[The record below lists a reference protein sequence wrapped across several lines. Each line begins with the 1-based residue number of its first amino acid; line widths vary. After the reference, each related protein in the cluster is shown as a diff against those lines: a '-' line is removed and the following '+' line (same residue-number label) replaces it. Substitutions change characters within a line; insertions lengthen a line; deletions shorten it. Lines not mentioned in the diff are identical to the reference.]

1 MAGKH
6 VPIDLRPEDEYHHLT
21 ACQHHATVVSGT
33 CDGRMSL
40 PLMIVMLVLGFI
52 TFFVNLGVII
62 RTIKILRHSH
72 DNKPAFYFIGNL
84 ALSDLAIGLYVI
96 IAFLLHMTQSGDLW
110 QQTTCTLQIAVAV
123 TACQETIFTIV
134 LIAVD
139 KYLYICHGL
148 KYHQIVTTNRV
159 YAAVMISWVLSLIIG
174 WLPAMGMKMSWEESC
189 SRCAF
194 AQVISPNFSIIFFI
208 TSVAFPYA
216 VVVTLYSMLLVL
228 AIKMQKSR
236 YGGAYTGRSS
246 ARSSNFRLSLMSKKS
261 NRSTK
266 SSSTTTTTSSSSG
279 TTKKAGR
286 RQTRRKAL
294 EEYKATLP
302 DFAERD
308 VTAKLIAH
316 RSMSEDE
323 EDGKGDGPRE
333 GGGKVVVDGISGG
346 EGGGK
351 EGERRRENGGSQEKE
366 ILYDDSDKDES
377 RDSQVED
384 GEKGDKSY
392 GVDEEIPYI
401 SPKATE
407 DGVESEGEA
416 CVQGMTEGDEVEENT
431 GEEQASEEDIY
442 PSDQL
447 QKDEQEHSTP
457 NKENSPAPC
466 ETNDKS
472 SKRDSIESSEVP
484 PPKKTPDEENGDTK
498 KTDDTSSRRKTWLPT
513 KYFNR
518 VVTDT
523 RDKVLFL
530 KKCRAVKTVLL
541 IIGSFTATYV
551 PFVVGA
557 MVYCLEEKK
566 RECLL
571 HLLNTL
577 LYCGVVANSLANP
590 MLYAYGYR
598 EFRLKTKRFKG
609 VFARERT
616 RVVP

>member
-1 MAGKH
+1 
-6 VPIDLRPEDEYHHLT
+6 
-21 ACQHHATVVSGT
+21 
-33 CDGRMSL
+33 MSL
-40 PLMIVMLVLGFI
+40 PLMVVMLVLGFI

-96 IAFLLHMTQSGDLW
+96 IAFLMHMTRRGDLW

-159 YAAVMISWVLSLIIG
+159 YAAVMLSWVLSLIIG

-228 AIKMQKSR
+228 AVKMQKSR
-236 YGGAYTGRSS
+236 YGGSYTGRTS

-261 NRSTK
+261 TKSTK
-266 SSSTTTTTSSSSG
+266 SISTTTTTSSSSG
-279 TTKKAGR
+279 TLRKAGR
-286 RQTRRKAL
+286 RQMRRKAL

-316 RSMSEDE
+316 
-323 EDGKGDGPRE
+323 
-333 GGGKVVVDGISGG
+333 
-346 EGGGK
+346 
-351 EGERRRENGGSQEKE
+351 
-366 ILYDDSDKDES
+366 
-377 RDSQVED
+377 
-384 GEKGDKSY
+384 
-392 GVDEEIPYI
+392 
-401 SPKATE
+401 
-407 DGVESEGEA
+407 
-416 CVQGMTEGDEVEENT
+416 
-431 GEEQASEEDIY
+431 
-442 PSDQL
+442 
-447 QKDEQEHSTP
+447 
-457 NKENSPAPC
+457 
-466 ETNDKS
+466 
-472 SKRDSIESSEVP
+472 SIESSEVSP
-484 PPKKTPDEENGDTK
+484 PTKMADEENGDAK
-498 KTDDTSSRRKTWLPT
+498 KTEESASRRSTWLPT

-518 VVTDT
+518 VMTDT

-530 KKCRAVKTVLL
+530 KKCRAVKTVIL

-551 PFVVGA
+551 PFVVGV

-598 EFRLKTKRFKG
+598 EFRLKTRRFKG

-616 RVVP
+616 RVVT

>member
-1 MAGKH
+1 MENDVIENGIHFAPGGPRGIYGACKDVNISYIYH
-6 VPIDLRPEDEYHHLT
+6 VE
-21 ACQHHATVVSGT
+21 GT

-40 PLMIVMLVLGFI
+40 PLMVVMLVLGFI

-62 RTIKILRHSH
+62 RTIKILRHGH

-96 IAFLLHMTQSGDLW
+96 IAFLMHMTRRGDLW

-159 YAAVMISWVLSLIIG
+159 YAAVMVSWVLSLIIG

-216 VVVTLYSMLLVL
+216 VVVTLYTILLML

-236 YGGAYTGRSS
+236 YGGSYTGRSS

-261 NRSTK
+261 AKSTK
-266 SSSTTTTTSSSSG
+266 SNSTTTTTSSSSG
-279 TTKKAGR
+279 TLKKAGR
-286 RQTRRKAL
+286 RQMRRKAL

-308 VTAKLIAH
+308 VTTKLIAH
-316 RSMSEDE
+316 RSVSGE
-323 EDGKGDGPRE
+323 EEAAAGGPKE
-333 GGGKVVVDGISGG
+333 GGGNAVVGG
-346 EGGGK
+346 YNAEGGG
-351 EGERRRENGGSQEKE
+351 RQENEV
-366 ILYDDSDKDES
+366 LYKNADEDQT
-377 RDSQVED
+377 RDSQED
-384 GEKGDKSY
+384 GNK
-392 GVDEEIPYI
+392 VDRPYATEEEIPYI
-401 SPKATE
+401 SPKNAE
-407 DGVESEGEA
+407 DDIESERDECVNEGIVEDEVVTNTDE
-416 CVQGMTEGDEVEENT
+416 VQGEEKDDNHT
-431 GEEQASEEDIY
+431 
-442 PSDQL
+442 DQ
-447 QKDEQEHSTP
+447 EQEQEQERSSA
-457 NKENSPAPC
+457 NIENSPEPH
-466 ETNDKS
+466 ETDENS
-472 SKRDSIESSEVP
+472 GNRDSIESSEVSP
-484 PPKKTPDEENGDTK
+484 PPKVTDEENGDPK
-498 KTDDTSSRRKTWLPT
+498 KTEDSTSRRRTWLPT

-518 VVTDT
+518 VMTDT

-530 KKCRAVKTVLL
+530 KKCRAVKTVIL

-551 PFVVGA
+551 PFVVGV

-598 EFRLKTKRFKG
+598 EFRLKTRRFKG

-616 RVVP
+616 RVVA

>member
-6 VPIDLRPEDEYHHLT
+6 VPISLRPEDEYHHYT
-21 ACQHHATVVSGT
+21 ACQHHAAVASGT

-40 PLMIVMLVLGFI
+40 PLMVVMLVLGFI

-62 RTIKILRHSH
+62 RTIKILRHGH

-96 IAFLLHMTQSGDLW
+96 IAFLMHMTRRGDLW

-159 YAAVMISWVLSLIIG
+159 YAAVMVSWVLSLIIG

-216 VVVTLYSMLLVL
+216 VVVTLYTILLML

-236 YGGAYTGRSS
+236 YGGSYTGRSS

-261 NRSTK
+261 AKSTK
-266 SSSTTTTTSSSSG
+266 SNSTTTTTSSSSG
-279 TTKKAGR
+279 TLKKAGR
-286 RQTRRKAL
+286 RQMRRKAL

-308 VTAKLIAH
+308 VTTKLIAH
-316 RSMSEDE
+316 RSVSGE
-323 EDGKGDGPRE
+323 EEAAAGGPKE
-333 GGGKVVVDGISGG
+333 GGGNAVVGG
-346 EGGGK
+346 YNAEGGG
-351 EGERRRENGGSQEKE
+351 RQENEV
-366 ILYDDSDKDES
+366 LYKNADEDQT
-377 RDSQVED
+377 RDSQED
-384 GEKGDKSY
+384 GNK
-392 GVDEEIPYI
+392 VDRPYATEEEIPYI
-401 SPKATE
+401 SPKNAE
-407 DGVESEGEA
+407 DDIESERDECVNEGIVEDEVVTNTDE
-416 CVQGMTEGDEVEENT
+416 VQGEEKDDNHT
-431 GEEQASEEDIY
+431 
-442 PSDQL
+442 DQ
-447 QKDEQEHSTP
+447 EQEQEQERSSA
-457 NKENSPAPC
+457 NIENSPEPH
-466 ETNDKS
+466 ETDENS
-472 SKRDSIESSEVP
+472 GNRDSIESSEVSP
-484 PPKKTPDEENGDTK
+484 PPKVTDEENGDPK
-498 KTDDTSSRRKTWLPT
+498 KTEDSTSRRRTWLPT

-518 VVTDT
+518 VMTDT

-530 KKCRAVKTVLL
+530 KKCRAVKTVIL

-551 PFVVGA
+551 PFVVGV

-598 EFRLKTKRFKG
+598 EFRLKTRRFKG

-616 RVVP
+616 RVVA